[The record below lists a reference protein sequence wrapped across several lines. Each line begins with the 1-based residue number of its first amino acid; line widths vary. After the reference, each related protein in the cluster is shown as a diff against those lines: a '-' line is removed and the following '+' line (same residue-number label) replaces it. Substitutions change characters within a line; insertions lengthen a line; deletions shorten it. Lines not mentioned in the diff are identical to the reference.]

1 MNRQPI
7 DHARDPDLRHSLP
20 ALRRAA
26 QRAPVIAAIKA
37 VRRRSAIRSRTC
49 PRSSDFC
56 VEAVG
61 RDTSK
66 ASV

>member
-1 MNRQPI
+1 MRQTMSVKKPFI
-7 DHARDPDLRHSLP
+7 DLGYR
-20 ALRRAA
+20 
-26 QRAPVIAAIKA
+26 QRTHVIAAIKGE
-37 VRRRSAIRSRTC
+37 RRRSAIRSRTC

-66 ASV
+66 ASL